1 MNLNCKTRG
10 KRMTRAVRPFCLFC
24 AVWILLAGFCGCGR
38 FGGHAYT
45 ADAEPLDSV
54 RKTKCVSSDDVDSNP
69 EKGSRKRNF
78 NAKTLILTIDGAPV
92 YWPEFRFWLNFI
104 KKYYK
109 KHHHLKVVTDWDAR
123 QNGMRLGDF
132 YRTTAVG
139 YACKDRAIAAKAGE
153 LGIAL
158 SENDLAQ
165 IEKERAA
172 KIRIYGSRSQYLR
185 IVRRMYVS
193 EEVFDYLT
201 RIDILSRHLF
211 AYYYGPR
218 GEKCS
223 DKAVWQYVAQ
233 KGLMCSKYIFLSN
246 FDAHGNALKAPA
258 LAENDKRLR
267 YMLNRLDAR
276 NDSRDDFDVLINT
289 YGQDPQILRY
299 PYGRLLASGRM
310 DPEFDRAYSTLNV
323 YEHSGIVRSARG
335 SYIILR
341 MPIFPD
347 MTADAAG
354 NSLRY
359 RTAFDFLFRKQIEA
373 WCAQKTIG
381 YHDAYKRI
389 EVEKLWKR

>member
-1 MNLNCKTRG
+1 
-10 KRMTRAVRPFCLFC
+10 MTRVVPSFRLFC
-24 AVWILLAGFCGCGR
+24 AVWILLAELCGCSR
-38 FGGHAYT
+38 FGGHALPAY
-45 ADAEPLDSV
+45 AEPLEDF
-54 RKTKCVSSDDVDSNP
+54 RKTEGVASDDGESNP
-69 EKGSRKRNF
+69 EAGPRQRNF
-78 NAKTLILTIDGAPV
+78 NAKTLILMIHGSPV

-104 KKYYK
+104 TNYYK
-109 KHHHLKVVTDWDAR
+109 KHHHLKVIPDWDAR

-132 YRTTAVG
+132 FRATAVG
-139 YACKDRAIAAKAGE
+139 YARKNRVIAAKAEE

-165 IEKERAA
+165 IEKEREG
-172 KIRIYGSRSQYLR
+172 KIRIYGGRSQYLR

-201 RIDILSRHLF
+201 RIDYLSSYLF

-223 DKAVWQYVAQ
+223 DQAVRQYVAQ
-233 KGLMCSKYIFLSN
+233 KGLMCAKYIFLSN
-246 FDAHGNALKAPA
+246 FDAHGNALNAQA

-267 YMLNRLDAR
+267 NMLSWLDAP
-276 NDSRDDFDVLINT
+276 NASRDDFDALMNT
-289 YGQDPQILRY
+289 YGQDPQILRS
-299 PYGRLLASGRM
+299 PSGRLLAPGRM
-310 DPEFDRAYSTLNV
+310 GLEFDSAYSTLKV
-323 YEHSGIVRSARG
+323 YEHSGIVKSARG

-341 MPIFPD
+341 MPIYPD

-359 RTAFDFLFRKQIEA
+359 RTAFDFLFRKQIDA
-373 WCAQKTIG
+373 WCARMTIK
-381 YHDAYKRI
+381 YHNAYDQI